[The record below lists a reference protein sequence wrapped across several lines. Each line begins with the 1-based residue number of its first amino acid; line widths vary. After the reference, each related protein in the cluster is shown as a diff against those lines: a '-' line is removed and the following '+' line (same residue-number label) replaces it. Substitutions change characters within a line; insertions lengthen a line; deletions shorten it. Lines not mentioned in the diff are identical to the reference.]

1 MTPRPDYSHHQ
12 RVYAADPKAP
22 GWNSQE
28 VDAEVLLYVW
38 ELLTAARIAPPARI
52 LEIGCGMGNL
62 SIPLAQ
68 SGYDVAGIDVS
79 ATAITAAAE
88 RARATGAAAAC
99 FQVGDVTR
107 PHSLRGLGEFD
118 CVIDGLCWH
127 CIIGADRSRLLTMV
141 RGVLRPAG
149 CFLAVTMFGDP
160 RSAILRNRFD
170 PATRLIVSGD
180 IAQRHLGEAEALLTE
195 LRAAGFEIAYE
206 RRVAGRD
213 DTGDQDML
221 LAVARSKQPE

>member
-1 MTPRPDYSHHQ
+1 MPKSSCTRGTAHGSPHRAAGENSGDRLRHGQPEHSPRAIWCH
-12 RVYAADPKAP
+12 
-22 GWNSQE
+22 
-28 VDAEVLLYVW
+28 
-38 ELLTAARIAPPARI
+38 
-52 LEIGCGMGNL
+52 
-62 SIPLAQ
+62 
-68 SGYDVAGIDVS
+68 VAGIDVS

-88 RARATGAAAAC
+88 RARATGAAADV

-127 CIIGADRSRLLTMV
+127 CIHRRSRSRLLTMV